1 MFGTLDISQLLV
13 TTTTISFLSNAF
25 VIAELFCGTGLQQ
38 YSSKFEYRQT
48 FITHHIPKNVD
59 KCLIRLKDKLGNTYT
74 KLITIK

>member
-48 FITHHIPKNVD
+48 FITHQIPKGVD
-59 KCLIRLKDKLGNTYT
+59 KCLIKIFDGINTYT
-74 KLITIK
+74 RQIIIK

>member
-38 YSSKFEYRQT
+38 YSTGYNYERTYVE
-48 FITHHIPKNVD
+48 HVIPKNVD
-59 KCLIRLKDKLGNTYT
+59 KCLIRLKDKLGNLYT
-74 KLITIK
+74 RQIEIK

>member
-38 YSSKFEYRQT
+38 FSDAYLYPRT
-48 FITHHIPKNVD
+48 FVEHQIPKNVD
-59 KCLIRLKDKLGNTYT
+59 TCLIRLKDKLGNLYT
-74 KLITIK
+74 RQIEIK

>member
-38 YSSKFEYRQT
+38 YSTGYNYERTYVE
-48 FITHHIPKNVD
+48 HVIPKNVD
-59 KCLIRLKDKLGNTYT
+59 KCLIRLKDKLGNLYT
-74 KLITIK
+74 RQIDIK